1 MLALL
6 FDTETNGLIDNRV
19 LRLDKQPE
27 IFEWYS
33 CLVDLSRDPQDGS
46 APGMG
51 VLIEE
56 LEFMCKPKRKLLK
69 EVVNVTGVTDAMLA
83 DKLPFSHYADQVRAA
98 LAKPDNTIGHNINH
112 DVECTEIEFER
123 LGQRIEWRGKICTVE
138 ATVHVKGYRL
148 KLAQLYEHLFGET
161 FPDAHRA
168 RNDVQALRRV
178 CVELYRRDML

>member
-6 FDTETNGLIDNRV
+6 FDTETNGLIDNRA

-33 CLVDLSRDPQDGS
+33 CLVDLSVDQPG

-51 VLIEE
+51 TLVEE

-69 EVVNVTGVTDAMLA
+69 EVINVTGVTDEMLA
-83 DKLPFSHYADQVRAA
+83 DKLPFSNYADQVRAA
-98 LAKPDNTIGHNINH
+98 LAKPQATIGHNINH

-138 ATVHVKGYRL
+138 ATVYLKGYRL
-148 KLAQLYEHLFGET
+148 KLMQLYELLFGEP
-161 FPDAHRA
+161 FADAHRA

-178 CVELYRRDML
+178 TVELYRRDML

>member
-6 FDTETNGLIDNRV
+6 FDTETNGLIDNRA

-33 CLVDLSRDPQDGS
+33 CLVDLSVDAPDS
-46 APGMG
+46 PGMG
-51 VLIEE
+51 TLIEE
-56 LEFMCKPKRKLLK
+56 LEFMCKPKHKLLK
-69 EVVNVTGVTDAMLA
+69 EVIKVTGVCDADLA
-83 DKLPFSHYADQVRAA
+83 DKLPFANYADQVRAA
-98 LAKPDNTIGHNINH
+98 LAKPDFTIGHNINH

-138 ATVHVKGYRL
+138 ATVYLKGYRL
-148 KLAQLYEHLFGET
+148 KLAQLYDHLFGET

-168 RNDVQALRRV
+168 RNDVMALRRV
-178 CVELYRRDML
+178 ACELFRREML

>member
-6 FDTETNGLIDNRV
+6 FDTETNGLIDNRA

-33 CLVDLSRDPQDGS
+33 CLVDMRTDT
-46 APGMG
+46 
-51 VLIEE
+51 LIEE
-56 LEFMCKPKRKLLK
+56 LEFMCKPTRKLLK
-69 EVVNVTGVTDAMLA
+69 EVVNVTGVTDEMLA

-98 LAKPDNTIGHNINH
+98 LAKPEATIGHNINH

-123 LGQRIEWRGKICTVE
+123 LGQCIEWRGKICTVE
-138 ATVHVKGYRL
+138 ATVHLKGYRL
-148 KLAQLYEHLFGET
+148 KLMQLYELLFGEP
-161 FPDAHRA
+161 FMDAHRA